1 MGRCRGLTS
10 SSMDSFRPEQWH
22 DFFITVGGGAAA
34 LTGLGVVA
42 MSLHLDV
49 IAHDPALR
57 HRARTVLAALAAVF
71 IGCSLALM
79 GGQSGRAIGA
89 ELLIVV
95 IPAAVGGLLSFRQI
109 VLSAEAGAA
118 RESSLRTFS
127 GTACYLAE
135 IVGAALLV
143 AGYGDG
149 MYVAGAAML
158 ATIPFAISG
167 SWLLLIGSSDEM
179 PPAQGDG

>member
-1 MGRCRGLTS
+1 
-10 SSMDSFRPEQWH
+10 MDSFHPEQWH

-49 IAHDPALR
+49 IARDPALR
-57 HRARTVLAALAAVF
+57 HRARTVLTALAAVF
-71 IGCSLALM
+71 VRCSLALM

-95 IPAAVGGLLSFRQI
+95 IPTAAGGLLSFRQI
-109 VLSAEAGAA
+109 GLSAAAGAT

-127 GTACYLAE
+127 GTACYLVE

-167 SWLLLIGSSDEM
+167 SWLLLVGSSEET
-179 PPAQGDG
+179 PSAQNEL